1 VANGTGV
8 LRRGLVVAAVAVI
21 LGAPAI
27 AAARYQDAGAGHGY
41 LAPAGITARAAPA
54 PSGATAPAAPVA
66 SGGSPAAAARASV
79 DAALAD
85 QAAALARGD
94 AVGFLAT
101 VDPAVQAPMRRR
113 FEALRALRAVGFSAK
128 VTDEPTPA
136 GDGRW
141 QATVE
146 LRFCAAAD
154 GCTAAP
160 VPVTTTWAV
169 DRNSVRL
176 VEYTPTT
183 QFGPRPWEAS
193 ELRAVAGARVVV
205 AAPPRYANRL
215 ASTLAVAE
223 RAAARADAYAR
234 WRVKPSR
241 YVVYFAGPDEWSTW
255 YGVKQ
260 PAWAAAFAMPI
271 SPEYTEIVLNAGRIE
286 SGEVLSTLTHE
297 FAHVTTL
304 AGVQRNYTDSWLLV
318 EGIAEYVTH
327 ADRPATAYPW
337 LSGTRR
343 YVRGGQWQGT
353 AGLAAPPESATVG
366 DATGRYG
373 VAYLAVRRLATRFGE
388 AKMLEFFAAVARDGQ
403 NATAAAP
410 AVLGAPWPDVA
421 ADCDRY
427 IREVA
432 G

>member
-1 VANGTGV
+1 M
-8 LRRGLVVAAVAVI
+8 LRRGFVVAAVAV
-21 LGAPAI
+21 LLAAPAL
-27 AAARYQDAGAGHGY
+27 AAARYEDGTRGY
-41 LAPAGITARAAPA
+41 LASTPRLAVRSPGPAVPPA
-54 PSGATAPAAPVA
+54 APAAPGGSQGGSTGDSSAA
-66 SGGSPAAAARASV
+66 SGARARV
-79 DAALAD
+79 DEALAD

-113 FEALRALRAVGFSAK
+113 FEALRALRAVGFAAR
-128 VTDEPTPA
+128 VADDLTPA
-136 GDGRW
+136 GAGRW

-146 LRFCAAAD
+146 LRFCAAAE
-154 GCTAAP
+154 GCPTAP
-160 VPVTTTWAV
+160 VRIGTTWAV
-169 DRNSVRL
+169 DDVSTRL
-176 VEYTPTT
+176 VEYTQTT
-183 QFGPRPWEAS
+183 EFGPRPWEAS
-193 ELRAVAGARVVV
+193 ELRAVAGSRVVV

-215 ASTLAVAE
+215 SATLNVAE
-223 RAAARADAYAR
+223 RAAAKADSFAR
-234 WRVKPSR
+234 WRPRPSR

-271 SPEYTEIVLNAGRIE
+271 TPEYTEIVLNAARID

-318 EGIAEYVTH
+318 EGIAEYVSH
-327 ADRPATAYPW
+327 GERPASAYPW

-353 AGLAAPPESATVG
+353 AGLAAPAESASVG

-388 AKMLEFFAAVARDGQ
+388 AKMLDFFAAVARDGQ

-410 AVLGAPWPDVA
+410 AVLGAPWPEVA

-427 IREVA
+427 IRDVA